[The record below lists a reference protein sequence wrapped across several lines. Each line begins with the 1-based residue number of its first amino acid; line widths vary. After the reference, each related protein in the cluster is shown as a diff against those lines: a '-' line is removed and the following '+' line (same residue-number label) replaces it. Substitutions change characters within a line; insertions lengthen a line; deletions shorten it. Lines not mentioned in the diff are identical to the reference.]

1 MFVFK
6 IMDTNMYERTH
17 THMRHVRTLPHTS
30 TLVKEH
36 Q

>member
-6 IMDTNMYERTH
+6 IKDTNMYEWTH
-17 THMRHVRTLPHTS
+17 TEVRHVRTLPHTS